1 MEPKKLLDRLECFPI
16 IAAVRDNKFDAALQ
30 SPCDVLF
37 YLEARLSTIH
47 ARVRLAHEA
56 EKLLFVHIDLADG
69 IGRDKEGLLYL
80 ASCGVDGVISTRGQ
94 MIRTAKDL
102 GLLTVQRFFALD
114 SQGMDSV
121 QEMLKNTAPHM
132 MEIMPGVIPKAISRF
147 AAGNIPVIAGGLIDL
162 KQEVTAALSSG
173 ATAISTGCKDLW
185 YI

>member
-1 MEPKKLLDRLECFPI
+1 MELRALLEQLECFPI
-16 IAAVRDNKFDAALQ
+16 IAAVRDNKFSAALE

-37 YLEARLSTIH
+37 YLEARLSTIDR
-47 ARVRLAHEA
+47 RVRQAHEA
-56 EKLLFVHIDLADG
+56 GKLLFVHIDLADG
-69 IGRDKEGLLYL
+69 IGKDKEGLLYL
-80 ASCGVDGVISTRGQ
+80 ASCGADGVISTRGQ
-94 MIRTAKDL
+94 MIRMAKDL

-132 MEIMPGVIPKAISRF
+132 MEIMPGVIPKAVSRF
-147 AAGNIPVIAGGLIDL
+147 AAGSIPVIAGGLIDL

-173 ATAISTGCKDLW
+173 ATAISTGCKELW